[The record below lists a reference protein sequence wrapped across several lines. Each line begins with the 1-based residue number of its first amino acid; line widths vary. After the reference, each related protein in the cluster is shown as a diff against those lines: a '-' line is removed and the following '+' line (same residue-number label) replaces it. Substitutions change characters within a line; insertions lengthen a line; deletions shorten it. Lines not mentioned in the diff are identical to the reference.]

1 MKKNI
6 FVNFEEF
13 WHYTKMLTIDQ
24 RDILLS
30 AMPSSE
36 RRKLKKSYQEEG
48 WEDLFMRNYLD
59 NQLDFIKE
67 KLGIDML
74 QVRCT
79 ILGGGHYSIPRTK
92 WKQIYQTF
100 SIYGEHSIYILGG
113 IYAELINKTTVM
125 LLSKNLKGN
134 KDEGNED
141 FM

>member
-1 MKKNI
+1 MKKNKFI
-6 FVNFEEF
+6 NFEEF

-59 NQLDFIKE
+59 SQLDFIKD
-67 KLGIDML
+67 KLGVDML

-79 ILGGGHYSIPRTK
+79 ILDGGSYSLPKKK

-100 SIYGEHSIYILGG
+100 SIYGEHAAYILSG
-113 IYAELINKTTVM
+113 IYVEIINKTTVM
-125 LLSKNLKGN
+125 LLSKKTK
-134 KDEGNED
+134 KDMDEED
-141 FM
+141 